1 MSDYY
6 PVPTTTEEYEKM
18 YGKFVDPAD
27 KDLEGLT
34 DSDLDPDLAREIN
47 PSIVKEISHEVNIE
61 TDETDEDDDSSEE
74 ARDTDDLLEDW
85 EQHDY
90 HQLTGDWS

>member
-1 MSDYY
+1 MSDVY

-27 KDLEGLT
+27 KLLEDLDDT
-34 DSDLDPDLAREIN
+34 DLDPTIAQKID

-61 TDETDEDDDSSEE
+61 TDEDDDSSEE
-74 ARDTDDLLEDW
+74 AGDTDDLLEDW